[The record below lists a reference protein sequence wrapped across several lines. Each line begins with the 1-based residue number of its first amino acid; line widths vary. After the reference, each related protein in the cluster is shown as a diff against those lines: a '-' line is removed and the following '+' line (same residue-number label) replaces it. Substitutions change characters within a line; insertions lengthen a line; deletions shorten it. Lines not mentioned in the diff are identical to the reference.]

1 MTTPDMVNHPP
12 HYTAHPA
19 GIECIDVIEHL
30 PFLRGTAIKYLWCAG
45 QKGGE
50 GKTIEDLR
58 KAIWYI
64 EREITNITDKLEDEQ
79 GEKEAAER

>member
-1 MTTPDMVNHPP
+1 MVNHPP

-30 PFLRGTAIKYLWCAG
+30 TFLRGTAIKYLWRAG
-45 QKGGE
+45 QKGDA

-64 EREITNITDKLEDEQ
+64 QREIKNLE
-79 GEKEAAER
+79 ER